1 MLEMVR
7 PEKSA
12 EWYGNASEVTI
23 IEDRYLQAAEYANK
37 AVRMYLKLKQM
48 DKAIEWANT
57 ALQHYIAG
65 SEPRQSGRQTVV
77 LVILYVAKDDQ
88 VGATKIFNAN
98 KG

>member
-1 MLEMVR
+1 MVR

-12 EWYGNASEVTI
+12 EWYGHASEVTI

-37 AVRMYLKLKQM
+37 AVRMYLKLKQL

-57 ALQHYIAG
+57 ALQHYISGGEA
-65 SEPRQSGRQTVV
+65 RQTGRQTVV

-88 VGATKIFNAN
+88 VGATKIFSAN